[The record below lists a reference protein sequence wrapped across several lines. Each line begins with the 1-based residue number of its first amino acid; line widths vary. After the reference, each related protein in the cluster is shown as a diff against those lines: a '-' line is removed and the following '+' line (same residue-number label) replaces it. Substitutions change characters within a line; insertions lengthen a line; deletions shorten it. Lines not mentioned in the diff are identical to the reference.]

1 MRELERT
8 LSPSDLLAPSSWGE
22 MILRLAFALL
32 IGGTVGLER
41 EVRNKPAGLRTHMLV
56 SFGSALFVMVPI
68 QLGIVQTDPD
78 PLSRV
83 IQGITAGIGFLGAG
97 VILHNSQQDKLT
109 VRGLTSAAAI
119 WVSSALG
126 IIAGTGLW
134 LLGAIAAVM
143 VLLTLN
149 FVKRLESLI

>member
-1 MRELERT
+1 
-8 LSPSDLLAPSSWGE
+8 

-56 SFGSALFVMVPI
+56 SFGSALFVLVPI
-68 QLGIVQTDPD
+68 QLGIVEMDPD

-83 IQGITAGIGFLGAG
+83 IQGITAGIGFIGAG
-97 VILHNSQQDKLT
+97 VILHDSQQEKLT

-126 IIAGTGLW
+126 IVAGTGLW
-134 LLGAIAAVM
+134 SLGAIGAVM
-143 VLLTLN
+143 ALLTLQL
-149 FVKRLESLI
+149 VKRMESWI

>member
-1 MRELERT
+1 
-8 LSPSDLLAPSSWGE
+8 LSPFDLLAPSSWGE
-22 MILRLAFALL
+22 IILRLAFALL
-32 IGGTVGLER
+32 IGGAVGLER

-56 SFGSALFVMVPI
+56 SFGSALFVLVPI

-83 IQGITAGIGFLGAG
+83 IQGITAGVGFIGAG
-97 VILHNSQQDKLT
+97 VILHDSQQEKLK

-126 IIAGTGLW
+126 IVAGTGLW
-134 LLGAIAAVM
+134 ALGAIGAVM
-143 VLLTLN
+143 ALLTLQL
-149 FVKRLESLI
+149 VKRMESWI

>member
-1 MRELERT
+1 
-8 LSPSDLLAPSSWGE
+8 

-56 SFGSALFVMVPI
+56 SFGSALFVLVPI
-68 QLGIVQTDPD
+68 QLGIVQMDPD

-83 IQGITAGIGFLGAG
+83 IQGITAGIGFIGAG
-97 VILHNSQQDKLT
+97 VILHDSQQEKLT

-126 IIAGTGLW
+126 IVAGTGLW
-134 LLGAIAAVM
+134 SLGAIGAVM
-143 VLLTLN
+143 ALLTLQL
-149 FVKRLESLI
+149 VKRMESWI

>member
-1 MRELERT
+1 
-8 LSPSDLLAPSSWGE
+8 
-22 MILRLAFALL
+22 LAFALL
-32 IGGTVGLER
+32 IGGAVGLER

-56 SFGSALFVMVPI
+56 SFGSALFVLVPI

-83 IQGITAGIGFLGAG
+83 IQGITAGVGFIGAG
-97 VILHNSQQDKLT
+97 VILHDSQQEKLK

-126 IIAGTGLW
+126 IVAGTGLW
-134 LLGAIAAVM
+134 ALGAIGAVM
-143 VLLTLN
+143 ALLTLQL
-149 FVKRLESLI
+149 VKRMESWI

>member
-1 MRELERT
+1 
-8 LSPSDLLAPSSWGE
+8 